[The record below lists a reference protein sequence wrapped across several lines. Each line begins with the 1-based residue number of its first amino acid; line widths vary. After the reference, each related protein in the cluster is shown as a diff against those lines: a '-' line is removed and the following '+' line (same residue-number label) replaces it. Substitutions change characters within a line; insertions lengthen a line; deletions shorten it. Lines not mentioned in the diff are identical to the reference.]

1 MNRFLLSLAAA
12 ATFGALAADTPE
24 KVFNLSIVRGA
35 VAPQQRLIR
44 IQKGDAMRLRVTS
57 DVPGELHL
65 HGYRLEA
72 KVAPGRSSEIA
83 FRAYATGRYPLE
95 WHAAGDAGN
104 SRSPHRPAL
113 ATLEVRPD

>member
-1 MNRFLLSLAAA
+1 LLALAAA
-12 ATFGALAADTPE
+12 AAFGALAADNPE
-24 KVFNLSIVRGA
+24 KVFNLSIVRSA
-35 VAPQQRLIR
+35 VEPQQRLIR
-44 IQKGDAMRLRVTS
+44 VQKGDVVRLRVTS

-72 KVAPGRSSEIA
+72 KVAPGSPSELA

-104 SRSPHRPAL
+104 SRSPHGPAL